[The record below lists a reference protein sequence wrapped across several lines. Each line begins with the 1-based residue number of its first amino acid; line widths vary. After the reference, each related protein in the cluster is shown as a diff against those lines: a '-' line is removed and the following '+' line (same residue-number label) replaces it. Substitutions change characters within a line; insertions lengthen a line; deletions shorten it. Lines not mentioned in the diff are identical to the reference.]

1 MGRTIHQGDAILWLK
16 NQPILNG
23 CSIVTSM
30 PDISEF
36 PGFSIPEWK
45 AWFQEAAGLIFSKS
59 AEDGLTIFY
68 QTDILRDGEWIDK
81 GFLIQ
86 EAAKL
91 AGTRLVQHKIVCRT
105 PAGETSFGKPGYSHL
120 LVFSRIVQPQISKSL
135 PDVLT
140 SAGETTWTRGM
151 GLEACRMA
159 CRLILEHTSTR
170 TVVDPFCGHGGVLAV
185 AESLGMDAIGIELNA
200 RRARRARSLNLQTE
214 GVEFEGSEDQ
224 L

>member
-16 NQPILNG
+16 NQTILNG

-36 PGFSIPEWK
+36 QGFTTDQWK
-45 AWFQEAAGLIFSKS
+45 TWFQETARLIFSKS
-59 AEDGLTIFY
+59 APEGLAIFY
-68 QTDILRDGEWIDK
+68 QTDIFRDGEWIDK

-86 EAAKL
+86 EAAKISNVKMVL
-91 AGTRLVQHKIVCRT
+91 HKIVCRA
-105 PAGETSFGKPGYSHL
+105 PAGEASFGRPGYSHML
-120 LVFSRIVQPQISKSL
+120 AFSKSVQPQISKSL
-135 PDVLT
+135 PDVLPT
-140 SAGETTWTRGM
+140 AGETTWTRGM
-151 GLEACRMA
+151 GLDACRMA

-170 TVVDPFCGHGGVLAV
+170 VVLDPFCGHGGVLAV

-200 RRARRARSLNLQTE
+200 KRARRARTLNLETE
-214 GVEFEGSEDQ
+214 GVKSMEMEEQ